1 MGAGSTFSQGAN
13 ANTIN
18 PYGGTTSPYFG
29 AAQAQTLGNLAGA
42 QQAVGANRVNQVTP
56 YGNLNYTQSTDANG
70 NPTWT
75 ATQSLSPE
83 LQALTQSSLA
93 NLQQSQ
99 QTPMYGINPGETY
112 SEAIMRRL
120 SPQIAQSDQQQTAAL
135 ANQGI
140 VPGTQAYENAMRT
153 FQQGQNDLLTSA
165 QIQGMNTGLQAQ
177 QLQGTQAGQIKNLT
191 TPNLINAPTQ
201 AAVAGPDYMGALG
214 SQTAANIAA
223 QNAQLGQQ
231 TANTQGLYGLGSA
244 GLLGLAA
251 NPGALSSIG
260 SGLSGAY
267 NWLTSPGSGYS
278 GTFTDVGGQG
288 AAISNGLS
296 GIF

>member
-1 MGAGSTFSQGAN
+1 MGAGSTFTQGAN
-13 ANTIN
+13 ASAVN
-18 PYGGTTSPYFG
+18 PYAGATNPYLQ
-29 AAQAQTLGNLAGA
+29 AANAQTLGNLAGA
-42 QQAVGANRVNQVTP
+42 QQAVQANRVNQVTP
-56 YGNLNYTQSTDANG
+56 YGNLNYSKATDQYG

-83 LQALTQSSLA
+83 LQSLTQSSLQ

-112 SEAIMRRL
+112 SDAIMRRL
-120 SPQIAQSDQQQTAAL
+120 SPQMAQSKEMNTAQL

-140 VPGTQAYENAMRT
+140 VPGTQAYDNAMRT

-251 NPGALSSIG
+251 NPGAFGSIG

-267 NWLTSPGSGYS
+267 NWLTSPSAGYS

-288 AAISNGLS
+288 AAAANSISQYL
-296 GIF
+296 